1 MAKMTVT
8 VFGGSGFI
16 GRHLVRRLAAN
27 NAIVRVAVRDAES
40 ANYLRPMGDVGQIV
54 PIATDLGDER
64 SVTAAVDGADEV
76 VNLVGLLYEGG
87 NQNFRRIHTSGATNV
102 GSACARAQ
110 VSKLVHVS
118 AIGANSESSSAYA
131 RTKADGENG
140 ITNEFP
146 NATILRPS
154 IVFGPEDN
162 FFNLFAGLSRLSP
175 IIPVF
180 GCPNFPKITFF
191 SDEALIKIDFY
202 GKGGTKFQPIYVGD
216 VADAIV
222 AALKSEEAIGKIYEL
237 GGPKV
242 YTSKELMEL
251 LAATTGRRRVLAPM
265 PFWYLNFIATFMELL
280 PKPLLTRDQV
290 SLLRHDNIV
299 AKKANNLEDLGIS
312 ATAAEAILPGYLSRF
327 KRPKST
333 ALEIF

>member
-8 VFGGSGFI
+8 VFGGSGFV

-27 NAIVRVAVRDAES
+27 EAIVRVAVRDAEA

-54 PIATDLGDER
+54 PVATDLGDAR
-64 SVTAAVDGADEV
+64 SVTAAVEGADEV

-87 NQNFRRIHTSGATNV
+87 GQNFKRIHTSGATNV
-102 GSACARAQ
+102 GSACAKAQ
-110 VSKLVHVS
+110 VSNLVHVS

-131 RTKADGENG
+131 RTKADGEKS
-140 ITNEFP
+140 ITKEFP

-162 FFNLFAGLSRLSP
+162 FFNLFAGISRLSP
-175 IIPVF
+175 VIPVF
-180 GCPNFPKITFF
+180 GCPNLPKVTFF
-191 SDEALIKIDFY
+191 SSEAPLKIDFY

-222 AALKSEEAIGKIYEL
+222 AALKSEETNGKIYEL
-237 GGPKV
+237 GGPRV

-251 LAATTGRRRVLAPM
+251 LGSTTGRKRILAPI
-265 PFWYLNFIATFMELL
+265 PFWYLNFIATFMEIL
-280 PKPLLTRDQV
+280 PKPFITRDQV
-290 SLLRHDNIV
+290 RLLRYDNIV
-299 AKKANNLEDLGIS
+299 ANKANKIEDLGIS

-327 KRPKST
+327 KRPKSA
-333 ALEIF
+333 ALENS